1 MRTQTTGESAEIN
14 LSVIVPLTELDLMAG
29 TLKNVLAL
37 AGYEVRSV
45 NEEGEE
51 IYSADEVFPEAHP
64 GMTLRGFRVRDD
76 MTQEELAE
84 HLGIKQAR
92 VSALES
98 GKRPISVAMAKR
110 LGEIFEVTYK
120 VFL

>member
-1 MRTQTTGESAEIN
+1 MQTTGESAEIN
-14 LSVIVPLTELDLMAG
+14 LSVIVPLAELDLVAG

-37 AGYEVRSV
+37 AGHKVRPV
-45 NEEGEE
+45 NEEGDE

-84 HLGIKQAR
+84 RLGVKQAR

-98 GKRPISVAMAKR
+98 GTRPISLAMAKR
-110 LGEIFEVTYK
+110 LAEIFEVPYK

>member
-1 MRTQTTGESAEIN
+1 MRTQTTGESAEIT
-14 LSVIVPLTELDLMAG
+14 LRVIVPLTELDLMAG
-29 TLKNVLAL
+29 TLKNILAL
-37 AGYEVRSV
+37 AGHEVRPV
-45 NEEGEE
+45 NEEGDE
-51 IYSADEVFPEAHP
+51 IYSANEVFPEANP

-84 HLGIKQAR
+84 RLGIKQAR

-110 LGEIFEVTYK
+110 LEEIFEVTYK